1 MPPTPPK
8 PRIPGSQVAPGQ
20 RPLYRD
26 APTASTHSKLPISQA
41 TAGKTYRVR
50 CKDWVTVHGEG
61 LTWEA
66 ANKLKDQRASEG
78 FRTARVEDEAIPP
91 PEWYSPEPATSD
103 DQLPELGAAGRPA
116 GPDVD
121 DREGQIRHSVKDG
134 VVLEPSVDTRWSE
147 EDRQFVAT
155 TWAFPSLCLLAPTR
169 DAAVD
174 GLVKLI
180 KDEPGPHDPEIYSLR
195 QDVIS
200 AKRQSALAAARK
212 RPPLTPN
219 ASELADDPGLH
230 VLRQG
235 AFAAARSAAA
245 AANARVSDN
254 GAAARAEHLARMT
267 GARPVVVTIPVAPP
281 PPVAPDPPP
290 RPPAAA
296 AKFVAPAPPRRPAP
310 PPNPNRVVPRDR
322 TVQGSVFRRSEPPP
336 RDRTA
341 ASEVLKRA
349 HAPAAEP
356 PRPLISPLKAAMM
369 ADDPLDIPDGAVGD
383 DDLSDLV
390 SDLGGGATDRDVEQ
404 AKAQAAADRRAQG

>member
-1 MPPTPPK
+1 MPPLPPK

-78 FRTARVEDEAIPP
+78 FRTARVEDEAISP
-91 PEWYSPEPATSD
+91 PEWYEAAPAPVNNRWDEVLDPTPD
-103 DQLPELGAAGRPA
+103 LDHLDPELEA
-116 GPDVD
+116 
-121 DREGQIRHSVKDG
+121 
-134 VVLEPSVDTRWSE
+134 
-147 EDRQFVAT
+147 
-155 TWAFPSLCLLAPTR
+155 
-169 DAAVD
+169 
-174 GLVKLI
+174 
-180 KDEPGPHDPEIYSLR
+180 LR
-195 QDVIS
+195 
-200 AKRQSALAAARK
+200 R
-212 RPPLTPN
+212 
-219 ASELADDPGLH
+219 
-230 VLRQG
+230 G
-235 AFAAARSAAA
+235 AFHAARSAAT
-245 AANARVSDN
+245 AANARVAEG
-254 GAAARAEHLARMT
+254 GAAARAEQLARMT

-281 PPVAPDPPP
+281 TPPVAPAPPP
-290 RPPAAA
+290 PPPAAA
-296 AKFVAPAPPRRPAP
+296 AKFVAPAPPRRPAH

-322 TVQGSVFRRSEPPP
+322 TVQAAPFRRTEPPP

-390 SDLGGGATDRDVEQ
+390 SDLGGGASDKDVEQ
-404 AKAQAAADRRAQG
+404 AKAQADVERRARG